1 MEIINSRYKVIG
13 KINNAISHVQE
24 FLAVD
29 SWSKNT
35 KINLK
40 VVSSLD
46 LSKEEFAFFK
56 DNFYLK
62 NYGFSS
68 LFLAYPSLPP
78 SSPDEI
84 LYIFTTEY
92 IENAIPVLEF
102 VKQCSMEDIL
112 KIVVSVCQ
120 SLVHVSNRGF
130 EYDIFTHDNVMI
142 VKKKDGFQVR
152 IKDIVSA
159 KLENNASIRF
169 KEAEDYTGTSE
180 NVETIIFFIITLL
193 TGQEIYTSLSSAI
206 TKLKSDYKNLNKNDT
221 DIFNTLYEIAK
232 KQIRYK
238 NKNEKNIR

>member
-56 DNFYLK
+56 DNFITISSIDSYFYLK

-159 KLENNASIRF
+159 KLENNSSVRL
-169 KEAEDYTGTSE
+169 KEAKDYTGTSE
-180 NVETIIFFIITLL
+180 NIDTVILFIITLL
-193 TGQEIYTSLSSAI
+193 TGQEIHTSLSSAGV
-206 TKLKSDYKNLNKNDT
+206 KLIVT
-221 DIFNTLYEIAK
+221 G
-232 KQIRYK
+232 
-238 NKNEKNIR
+238 